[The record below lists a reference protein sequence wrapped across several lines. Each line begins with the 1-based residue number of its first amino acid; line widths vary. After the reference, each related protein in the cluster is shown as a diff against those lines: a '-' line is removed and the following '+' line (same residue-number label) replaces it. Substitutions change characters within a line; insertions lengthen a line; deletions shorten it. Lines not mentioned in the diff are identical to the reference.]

1 MAQRQWV
8 CPQHVLAGFFLAAT
22 AFSAIGQ
29 TVAVT
34 RYEVA
39 GNTLLPTT
47 DVDKALA
54 NHTGPKDLEGL
65 RAASSALQNS
75 YRMAGYGAVVV
86 TLPEQTLADGTVKLQ
101 VTEGKLGQ
109 VQVTGVDQFSTANIR
124 RSLPALQEGTTPNL
138 LKLDAQTL
146 LANDNPAKNIRLVFQ
161 PGLRT
166 GQVDVVV
173 SAQEEPISQWVV
185 GLDNTG
191 RPGSGEYRVSAAYTH
206 ANVAD
211 QDHVLRLRLETAL
224 QKPAD
229 NPMLAVAYRVPLYGL
244 NSALDFNLTH
254 SRSLTES
261 TSTAAGDLSFSGQ
274 GQSLGARFMWFLP
287 QAGESKQQI
296 AAGVDFRNYRNACA
310 VAGLGQE
317 ACGTSGNN
325 QIGVRP
331 LVLSY
336 QNQAVGRHM
345 ASVSYSAN
353 LWPGSGNGADAN
365 FQAARPGAKAR
376 YSVLRGQWSSVH
388 ATGDNSWL
396 TVKTSGQWAPKALIS
411 AEQFGI
417 GGANTVRGYLDREL
431 VGDRGYSASLDWTHN
446 LQPWLPGF
454 ELASGQSLN
463 GNLFVDTGGISNLLG
478 TACTT
483 GQTVCSLSSVG
494 MGLQWAHNKRWTLKA
509 DIARA
514 LRTGP
519 STASGKARLHLNASH
534 QF

>member
-1 MAQRQWV
+1 MAQRGRV
-8 CPQHVLAGFFLAAT
+8 CPQHMLAGFFLAVT

-29 TVAVT
+29 TVSVN

-39 GNTLLPTT
+39 GNTLLPGT
-47 DVDKALA
+47 DVDTALA
-54 NHTGPKDLEGL
+54 LHTGAKDLEGL
-65 RAASSALQNS
+65 RAAASALQNR

-173 SAQEEPISQWVV
+173 SAKEEPVTHWVL
-185 GLDNTG
+185 GFDNTG
-191 RPGSGEYRVSAAYTH
+191 RPGSGEYRVSLAHTH

-211 QDHVLRLRLETAL
+211 KDHVFRFRLETAL

-229 NPMLAVAYRVPLYGL
+229 NPMLALAYRAPLYGL

-274 GQSLGARFMWFLP
+274 GQSMGARFLWFLP
-287 QAGESKQQI
+287 QAGEAKQQI
-296 AAGVDFRNYRNACA
+296 AAGVDVRNYRNTCT

-317 ACGTSGNN
+317 ACGSSGNN

-376 YSVLRGQWSSVH
+376 YGVLRGQWSSVH

-396 TVKTSGQWAPKALIS
+396 AVKTSGQWAPKALIS
-411 AEQFGI
+411 AEQFGV

-431 VGDRGYSASLDWTHN
+431 VGDRGISASVDWTHN
-446 LQPWLPGF
+446 LLTVLPSL
-454 ELASGQSLN
+454 ELPTGQSLN
-463 GNLFVDTGGISNLLG
+463 GSLFADAGQVSNLLN
-478 TACTT
+478 TACAA
-483 GQTVCSLSSVG
+483 GQNRCSLVSMGV
-494 MGLQWAHNKRWTLKA
+494 GLQWAQNKRWTLKA
-509 DIARA
+509 DLARA
-514 LRTGP
+514 LRAGP
-519 STASGKARLHLNASH
+519 STASSKSRLHINASY